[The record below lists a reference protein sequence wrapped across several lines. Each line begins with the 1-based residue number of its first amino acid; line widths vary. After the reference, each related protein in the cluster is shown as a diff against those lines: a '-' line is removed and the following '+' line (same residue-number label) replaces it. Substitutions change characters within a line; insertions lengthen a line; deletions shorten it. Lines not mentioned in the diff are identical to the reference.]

1 MGKLRIYSE
10 NINLIFSATMLSFR
24 HMQNETIEKAI
35 SIFAKYP
42 EIKLAYFFG
51 SRAEKR
57 EGPSSDYD
65 FAVYL
70 EEKDRKK
77 MFDIKSLL
85 MDELSRA
92 LKTDKIDVVVLN
104 TAESPEIKYQIIKD
118 GKLIYEKEPYRI
130 LVEPRILQTYFD
142 FHQMLVRHGLTK
154 AQ

>member
-1 MGKLRIYSE
+1 
-10 NINLIFSATMLSFR
+10 
-24 HMQNETIEKAI
+24 MQNETIEKVI
-35 SIFAKYP
+35 SIFTKYP
-42 EIKLAYFFG
+42 KIKLAYFFG

-57 EGPSSDYD
+57 EGPKSDYD

-70 EEKDRKK
+70 NEKDRKK

-85 MDELSRA
+85 MDDLSRA
-92 LKTDKIDVVVLN
+92 LETDKIDVVVLN
-104 TAESPEIKYQIIKD
+104 TAESPEIKYRIIKD

>member
-1 MGKLRIYSE
+1 
-10 NINLIFSATMLSFR
+10 
-24 HMQNETIEKAI
+24 MQGETIEKVI
-35 SIFAKYP
+35 PIFAKYP

-57 EGPSSDYD
+57 EGPKSDYD

-85 MDELSRA
+85 MDDLSRA
-92 LKTDKIDVVVLN
+92 LETDKVDIVVLN
-104 TAESPEIKYQIIKD
+104 TAESPEIKYRIIKD

>member
-1 MGKLRIYSE
+1 MESDITK
-10 NINLIFSATMLSFR
+10 NIIPA
-24 HMQNETIEKAI
+24 
-35 SIFAKYP
+35 FAKYP
-42 EIKLAYFFG
+42 EIKLVYFFG

-57 EGPSSDYD
+57 EGPKSDYD

-70 EEKDRKK
+70 DEKDRKK

-92 LKTDKIDVVVLN
+92 LETDKVDIVVLN
-104 TAESPEIKYQIIKD
+104 TAESPEIKYQIIKY

-142 FHQMLVRHGLTK
+142 FHQQLVKHNLTK
-154 AQ
+154 AR

>member
-1 MGKLRIYSE
+1 
-10 NINLIFSATMLSFR
+10 
-24 HMQNETIEKAI
+24 MQNETIEKVI
-35 SIFAKYP
+35 PIFTKYP

-57 EGPSSDYD
+57 EGPKSDYD

-70 EEKDRKK
+70 DEKDRKK

-85 MDELSRA
+85 MDDLSRA
-92 LKTDKIDVVVLN
+92 LKTDKIDIVVLN
-104 TAESPEIKYQIIKD
+104 TAELPEIKYRIIKD

-130 LVEPRILQTYFD
+130 LVEPRILQSYFD

>member
-1 MGKLRIYSE
+1 
-10 NINLIFSATMLSFR
+10 MLSFR
-24 HMQNETIEKAI
+24 HMQNETIEKVI
-35 SIFAKYP
+35 SIFTKYP
-42 EIKLAYFFG
+42 KIKLAYFFG

-57 EGPSSDYD
+57 EGPKSDYD

-70 EEKDRKK
+70 NEKDRKK

-85 MDELSRA
+85 MDDLSRA
-92 LKTDKIDVVVLN
+92 LETDKIDVVVLN
-104 TAESPEIKYQIIKD
+104 TAESPEIKYRIIKD